1 MTAGIS
7 QPAFI
12 SYRDN
17 AATRVDAIVL
27 IVSKHTLGLR
37 HLNLWYP
44 MEKVEGLFHAAG
56 VGVSRNSD

>member
-1 MTAGIS
+1 MRCGGR
-7 QPAFI
+7 PK
-12 SYRDN
+12 

-27 IVSKHTLGLR
+27 IASQHTLGLR

-44 MEKVEGLFHAAG
+44 AEKVEGLFYATG